1 MITGKL
7 SNGFKF
13 EVDEKALK
21 SAEFR
26 DLLAGTVAD
35 DMATKISANAELLSF
50 MIGDKAKKE
59 LYALIREQDGSKYV
73 SVEKIDALTLE
84 LMGLLESADK
94 DIKNSESS
102 PT

>member
-1 MITGKL
+1 MI
-7 SNGFKF
+7 N
-13 EVDEKALK
+13 V
-21 SAEFR
+21 
-26 DLLAGTVAD
+26 
-35 DMATKISANAELLSF
+35 
-50 MIGDKAKKE
+50 GDKAKKE

-73 SVEKIDALTLE
+73 SVEKVDALTLE

>member
-13 EVDEKALK
+13 KVDEDAIK

-26 DLLAGTVAD
+26 DILAGTISD
-35 DMATKISANAELLSF
+35 DTQRKITSNSELLSF
-50 MIGDKAKKE
+50 LIGDEAKKE
-59 LYALIREQDGSKYV
+59 LYALVRKKEGTKYV
-73 SVEKIDALTLE
+73 SVEVIDALTLE
-84 LMGLLESADK
+84 LMGQLEKKDK